1 MSKTITFDTPA
12 LFGDHHV
19 LEVRRILLDQPGVES
34 VYASSSFRI
43 VDVTYDTDITSE
55 ESISKILSSSGYLG
69 EWLQPE
75 ERGVAAETVN
85 ERKNNF
91 FRHTEVFETS
101 RQVVSFTQRVSFSGR
116 PLWNCPGLG
125 VINNKMEE

>member
-1 MSKTITFDTPA
+1 MRKTISFDSPA
-12 LFGDHHV
+12 LFADHHV
-19 LEVRRILLDQPGVES
+19 LEVRRILLDFPGVED
-34 VYASSSFRI
+34 VYASSAFRVI
-43 VDVTYDTDITSE
+43 DVTYDTASVNEEAITQA
-55 ESISKILSSSGYLG
+55 LSLAGYLG

-75 ERGVAAETVN
+75 EKGIAAETVA
-85 ERKNNF
+85 ERKSTF

-101 RQVVSFTQRVSFSGR
+101 RQVVSFTQNVSFSGR

>member
-1 MSKTITFDTPA
+1 MKKTVSFDTPA

-19 LEVRRILLDQPGVES
+19 LEVRRMLLDLPGVEN
-34 VYASSSFRI
+34 VYASSAFRV
-43 VDVTYDTDITSE
+43 VDVTYDTDKNSE
-55 ESISKILSSSGYLG
+55 EAISQVLSSIGYLG

-75 ERGVAAETVN
+75 EKGVAAETVA
-85 ERKNNF
+85 ERKDTY

-101 RQVVSFTQRVSFSGR
+101 RQVVSFTQRVTFSGR

>member
-1 MSKTITFDTPA
+1 MRKTVTFDSPA

-19 LEVRRILLDQPGVES
+19 LEVRRLLLDLPGVVE
-34 VYASSSFRI
+34 VYASSSFRL
-43 VDVTYDTDITSE
+43 VDVTYDPDITGE
-55 ESISKILSSSGYLG
+55 DAISRVLASAGYLG

-75 ERGVAAETVN
+75 EIGIAAETVT
-85 ERKNNF
+85 ERKSSY

>member
-1 MSKTITFDTPA
+1 MSKTVTFDSPA

-19 LEVRRILLDQPGVES
+19 LEVRRLLLDLSGVEQ
-34 VYASSSFRI
+34 VYASSAFRTI
-43 VDVTYDTDITSE
+43 DVTYDPGITAE
-55 ESISKILSSSGYLG
+55 DAISQVLSSAGYLG

-75 ERGVAAETVN
+75 EKGVAAETTT
-85 ERKNNF
+85 ERKSSF

-101 RQVVSFTQRVSFSGR
+101 RQVVSFSQKVSFTGR

>member
-1 MSKTITFDTPA
+1 MRKVITFDSPA

-19 LEVRRILLDQPGVES
+19 LEVRRMLLDLPGVAE
-34 VYASSSFRI
+34 VYASSAFRV
-43 VDVTYDTDITSE
+43 VDVTYDTDKTGEEAISE
-55 ESISKILSSSGYLG
+55 ILSSAGYLG

-75 ERGVAAETVN
+75 EKGFAAETVA
-85 ERKNNF
+85 ERKSTY

>member
-1 MSKTITFDTPA
+1 MRKTITFDTPA

-19 LEVRRILLDQPGVES
+19 LEVRRLLLAVPGVDE
-34 VYASSSFRI
+34 VYASSAFRV
-43 VDVTYDTDITSE
+43 VDVTYDPTKTDE
-55 ESISKILSSSGYLG
+55 DAISKELSSAGYLG

-75 ERGVAAETVN
+75 EKGVAAETEI
-85 ERKNNF
+85 ERSKSF

-101 RQVVSFTQRVSFSGR
+101 RQVVSFTQRVGYSGR

-125 VINNKMEE
+125 VINNKMED